1 MQSREIHAFPSTSS
15 VSPLKRTAI
24 FVESIEVSSSFYE
37 ILFGYELWL
46 EGAMTGEEDKAVF
59 SLVGIPAQGPCRF
72 RVVRANRTDYGMIGF
87 FEYRDA
93 QLPKIKKQVGRVSIG
108 ETCLVFVTPN
118 FDQVYE
124 RLLKLEAEIVCSPVM
139 LTYKSRPIQRE
150 MTFYD
155 RDGVMINLIEQDI
168 VIPTN

>member
-1 MQSREIHAFPSTSS
+1 MQSSDVHAFSSTSS

-24 FVESIEVSSSFYE
+24 FVENIEVSSSFYE
-37 ILFGYELWL
+37 TLFGYELWL

-93 QLPKIKKQVGRVSIG
+93 RLPRLKKDVGSVSIG

-124 RLLKLEAEIVCSPVM
+124 RLLRLEAPIVAEPMV

-155 RDGVMINLIEQDI
+155 RDGVMVNLIEQDI
-168 VIPTN
+168 VIPAN